1 MKSLNTSK
9 PDKESVVEATENI
22 VRAYFKTWADKDRE
36 TIERLLS
43 SDFRFTS
50 PVDDSIDRRTFF
62 EKCWPNSENFVSHD
76 LTSVCV
82 QGNDAFVTYEAS
94 TNDGKRFRNTEYLVA
109 RGGQIKKIDV
119 YWGWNIPH
127 GSQGRQF

>member
-1 MKSLNTSK
+1 MKPLNTSK

-109 RGGQIKKIDV
+109 RGGQIKKID
-119 YWGWNIPH
+119 
-127 GSQGRQF
+127 